1 MGKISHEAKS
11 TARFNDIRNTRT
23 RPEEEKNMTKIRVMD
38 RDLKANFEIRVTNKE
53 TGTSRSF
60 NMYAEEQTEET
71 IRDKIRNDMKDWEKE
86 E

>member
-1 MGKISHEAKS
+1 
-11 TARFNDIRNTRT
+11 
-23 RPEEEKNMTKIRVMD
+23 MTKIRVMD